1 MKLET
6 VVAMALI
13 NRFALSFLW
22 FVVEYGQKGHC
33 HGQLDERRPQFCCW
47 NKSVTYWTADVSI

>member
-1 MKLET
+1 MKVEP

-13 NRFALSFLW
+13 NRFVLSFLW

-33 HGQLDERRPQFCCW
+33 HGQLDEGRPRFGCS
-47 NKSVTYWTADVSI
+47 NKFSTFWTADVSI